1 MGDQINNNMTILIRL
16 QVMNKDKVV
25 TLNRIEEL
33 ILQDILE
40 IWKFKLVA
48 KLIIKH
54 NKSLDNREDK
64 DQELN
69 LFKMKIYIKTL
80 LNKMKTKS
88 ISIQWYRINK
98 TTR

>member
-40 IWKFKLVA
+40 I
-48 KLIIKH
+48 
-54 NKSLDNREDK
+54 
-64 DQELN
+64 
-69 LFKMKIYIKTL
+69 
-80 LNKMKTKS
+80 
-88 ISIQWYRINK
+88 
-98 TTR
+98 